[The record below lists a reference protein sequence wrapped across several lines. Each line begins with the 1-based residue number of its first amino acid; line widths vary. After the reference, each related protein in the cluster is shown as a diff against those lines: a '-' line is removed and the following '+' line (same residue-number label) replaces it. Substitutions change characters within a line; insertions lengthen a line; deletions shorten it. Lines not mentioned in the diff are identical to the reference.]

1 MVTLQV
7 SAVFFGI
14 AVVFIPIGAA
24 CLAASAGVS
33 YIALVMV
40 SASAASGPRL
50 FCLQVVEISAR
61 YDDTC
66 VTGNSFSE
74 RDTNLV
80 QVCDAASSSCV
91 YVSLLKVCI
100 SFEGY
105 ALMPGSNIAAGRG
118 WNYM

>member
-1 MVTLQV
+1 MQV

-33 YIALVMV
+33 FAGFASIGFNCRCV
-40 SASAASGPRL
+40 SNCG
-50 FCLQVVEISAR
+50 LQVVEISTR

-66 VTGNSFSE
+66 ISGDTYSQ

-80 QVCDAASSSCV
+80 QVCQKSDNRPIRYTATAA
-91 YVSLLKVCI
+91 
-100 SFEGY
+100 
-105 ALMPGSNIAAGRG
+105 
-118 WNYM
+118 